1 MSHIRFSKTNSLNFS
16 RISADLDFLAYFYYR
31 KKSSY
36 LNKNVNLGFIFLRI
50 SEYSFFRIYI
60 PLIFSIL

>member
-1 MSHIRFSKTNSLNFS
+1 M
-16 RISADLDFLAYFYYR
+16 AYFYYR
-31 KKSSY
+31 KKSSD

-60 PLIFSIL
+60 PLIFFLLCSPTFNFRRMFCPIPMGFCY